1 MKTKKLWV
9 LEANIDDM
17 NPEWFGP
24 LFEILLEEGALDVTL
39 TPTLMKKG
47 RPGQILSVLCATRDR
62 KSLLQKIFEETTSL
76 GVRAYEV
83 LRFELK
89 REAKTVKT
97 PYGPIVVKIGRNAAG
112 KIVNVAP
119 EFESCR
125 KAARAKRVPL
135 KKIYAAAQSL
145 LKY

>member
-1 MKTKKLWV
+1 VKVKKLWV

-24 LFEILLEEGALDVTL
+24 LFEILLESKALDVTL

-47 RPGQILSVLCATRDR
+47 RPGQILSVLCAAQNR
-62 KSLLQKIFEETTSL
+62 KRLLQKIFEETTSL
-76 GVRAYEV
+76 GVRTYEV

-89 REAKTVKT
+89 REIKTVKT
-97 PYGPIVVKIGRNAAG
+97 PYGPVIVKIGRDSTG

-125 KAARAKRVPL
+125 KIAKEKKVSL
-135 KKIYAAAQSL
+135 KKIYESVRL
-145 LKY
+145 ISH